1 MIFCQWTVFISILL
15 STKNQTLKS
24 FFLLKQELLSSC
36 RNWFA
41 HSSNIWKINSIFL
54 SMNESIYQV
63 FLVLKM
69 GSKVLEINS
78 IVPSIKRSFFYLDPL
93 KLCRNS
99 YILLELTRNSRIL
112 QILLEPSS
120 LASERLFL
128 KNSRSFLIF

>member
-1 MIFCQWTVFISILL
+1 MKEFFENKSPLYFITRD
-15 STKNQTLKS
+15 TKQLVTQGLHVLGTFEK
-24 FFLLKQELLSSC
+24 LTP
-36 RNWFA
+36 
-41 HSSNIWKINSIFL
+41 IFL